1 MIKDKE
7 QTELATVPPTDGG
20 TIAAAHLELFGPP
33 PLLDGES
40 QEVYDTL
47 LARVT
52 GTVNPKDIIEEIWV
66 HDIVNLVWEI
76 LRLRRLKV
84 ALLSSSVGRGL
95 HKLCDHRG
103 EYAIGSLITKW
114 SAGEP
119 AAVKRVEKFLKDHGL
134 TMDSVM
140 AHSFVA
146 CLDEIERIDIA
157 ISRAPR
163 LGGMQLS
170 ARSNGGD
177 PFSVK
182 RCSERC
188 SRLNTMLSF
197 PSKVLDD
204 QHAQGWDQSNQR
216 AG

>member
-1 MIKDKE
+1 MGGILIKDKE

-20 TIAAAHLELFGPP
+20 TIAASHLEIFGPP

-40 QEVYDTL
+40 QEVYDAL

-95 HKLCDHRG
+95 HKLYDDREKYG
-103 EYAIGSLITKW
+103 MGSLIARW
-114 SAGEP
+114 SAREP
-119 AAVKRVEKFLKDHGL
+119 AAVKKVEQFLKDHGL
-134 TMDSVM
+134 TMDAVM

-157 ISRAPR
+157 ISRAE
-163 LGGMQLS
+163 
-170 ARSNGGD
+170 ARRNAAQREIERRR
-177 PFSVK
+177 SVFGQT
-182 RCSERC
+182 
-188 SRLNTMLSF
+188 L
-197 PSKVLDD
+197 
-204 QHAQGWDQSNQR
+204 QR
-216 AG
+216 AVQQIEHDAVVPVGDAG

>member
-1 MIKDKE
+1 MGEILIEDNE

-20 TIAAAHLELFGPP
+20 TIAAGHLELFGPP

-40 QEVYDTL
+40 QEVYETL

-95 HKLCDHRG
+95 QKLCRDRD
-103 EYAIGSLITKW
+103 EFAVGSLVARW

-119 AAVKRVEKFLKDHGL
+119 AAVKKVEQFLKDHGL
-134 TMDSVM
+134 TMDAVM

-146 CLDEIERIDIA
+146 CLNEIERIDIA
-157 ISRAPR
+157 ISRAE
-163 LGGMQLS
+163 
-170 ARSNGGD
+170 ARRNAAQREIERRR
-177 PFSVK
+177 SVFGQ
-182 RCSERC
+182 
-188 SRLNTMLSF
+188 ML
-197 PSKVLDD
+197 
-204 QHAQGWDQSNQR
+204 QR
-216 AG
+216 TVQQIEHEAAVPVEGVG

>member
-1 MIKDKE
+1 
-7 QTELATVPPTDGG
+7 TDGG
-20 TIAAAHLELFGPP
+20 SIAGDHLEIFGPP

-40 QEVYDTL
+40 REVYDTL

-52 GTVNPKDIIEEIWV
+52 GAVNPKDIIEEIWV

-95 HKLCDHRG
+95 HKLYYDRDERFG
-103 EYAIGSLITKW
+103 MDSLIARW

-119 AAVKRVEKFLKDHGL
+119 VAVKKVEKFLKDHGL
-134 TMDSVM
+134 TMDAVM

-146 CLDEIERIDIA
+146 CLDGIERM
-157 ISRAPR
+157 ISRSREPR
-163 LGGMQLS
+163 LGGMQRS

-182 RCSERC
+182 RCSERY
-188 SRLNTMLSF
+188 SRSNMMMSF
-197 PSKVLDD
+197 PPEMLD
-204 QHAQGWDQSNQR
+204 
-216 AG
+216 

>member
-1 MIKDKE
+1 MGEILIKDKE

-20 TIAAAHLELFGPP
+20 TIAASHLEIFGPP

-66 HDIVNLVWEI
+66 HDIVDLVWEI

-95 HKLCDHRG
+95 HKLYNDRD
-103 EYAIGSLITKW
+103 EYGMDSLIARW
-114 SAGEP
+114 SAREP
-119 AAVKRVEKFLKDHGL
+119 AAVKKVEQFLKDHGL
-134 TMDSVM
+134 TMDAVM

-157 ISRAPR
+157 ISRAE
-163 LGGMQLS
+163 
-170 ARSNGGD
+170 ARRNAAQREIERRR
-177 PFSVK
+177 SVFGQT
-182 RCSERC
+182 
-188 SRLNTMLSF
+188 L
-197 PSKVLDD
+197 
-204 QHAQGWDQSNQR
+204 QR
-216 AG
+216 AVQQIEHDAVVPVGDAG

>member
-1 MIKDKE
+1 MGGILIEDKE
-7 QTELATVPPTDGG
+7 QTELATVPPSDGG
-20 TIAAAHLELFGPP
+20 SIAAGHLEIFGPP

-40 QEVYDTL
+40 QEVYDAL

-95 HKLCDHRG
+95 HKLYDDRD
-103 EYAIGSLITKW
+103 EYGMDSLIARW
-114 SAGEP
+114 SAREP
-119 AAVKRVEKFLKDHGL
+119 AAVKEVEQFLKDHGL
-134 TMDSVM
+134 TMNDVM

-157 ISRAPR
+157 ISRAE
-163 LGGMQLS
+163 
-170 ARSNGGD
+170 ARRNAAQREIERRR
-177 PFSVK
+177 SVFGQA
-182 RCSERC
+182 
-188 SRLNTMLSF
+188 L
-197 PSKVLDD
+197 
-204 QHAQGWDQSNQR
+204 QR
-216 AG
+216 AVQQIEHDAVVPVEGAG

>member
-1 MIKDKE
+1 MGGILIKDKK

-20 TIAAAHLELFGPP
+20 TIAASHLEIFGPP

-52 GTVNPKDIIEEIWV
+52 GTVSPKDIIEEIWV

-76 LRLRRLKV
+76 LRLRRLRV

-95 HKLCDHRG
+95 RKLYNDRDE
-103 EYAIGSLITKW
+103 EYGIGSLITKW
-114 SAGEP
+114 SAREP
-119 AAVKRVEKFLKDHGL
+119 AAVKKVEQFLNGHGL
-134 TMDSVM
+134 TMDDVM

-157 ISRAPR
+157 ISRAE
-163 LGGMQLS
+163 
-170 ARSNGGD
+170 ARRNAAQREIERRR
-177 PFSVK
+177 SVFGQT
-182 RCSERC
+182 
-188 SRLNTMLSF
+188 L
-197 PSKVLDD
+197 
-204 QHAQGWDQSNQR
+204 QR
-216 AG
+216 AVQQIEHDAVAPVGDAG

>member
-1 MIKDKE
+1 MGEILIGHKA

-20 TIAAAHLELFGPP
+20 TIAARHLEIFGPP

-40 QEVYDTL
+40 QEVYDAL

-66 HDIVNLVWEI
+66 HDIVDLVWEI

-95 HKLCDHRG
+95 RKLYHDRG
-103 EYAIGSLITKW
+103 EIFVTDSLITKW
-114 SAGEP
+114 SAREP
-119 AAVKRVEKFLKDHGL
+119 AAVKKVEQFLKDHGL
-134 TMDSVM
+134 TMDAVM

-157 ISRAPR
+157 ISRAE
-163 LGGMQLS
+163 
-170 ARSNGGD
+170 ARRNAAQREIERRRSVFGQTLQRTVQQIEHDAVVVGD
-177 PFSVK
+177 
-182 RCSERC
+182 
-188 SRLNTMLSF
+188 
-197 PSKVLDD
+197 
-204 QHAQGWDQSNQR
+204 

>member
-1 MIKDKE
+1 MGGILIKDKK

-20 TIAAAHLELFGPP
+20 TIAASHLEIFGPP

-52 GTVNPKDIIEEIWV
+52 GNVNPKDIIEEIWV
-66 HDIVNLVWEI
+66 HDIVDLVWEI

-95 HKLCDHRG
+95 RKLYKDRDVHLG
-103 EYAIGSLITKW
+103 IDSLIAEW
-114 SAGEP
+114 SAREP
-119 AAVKRVEKFLKDHGL
+119 AAVKEVEKFLKDHGL
-134 TMDSVM
+134 TMDAVM

-157 ISRAPR
+157 VSRAE
-163 LGGMQLS
+163 
-170 ARSNGGD
+170 ARRNAAQREIERRR
-177 PFSVK
+177 SVFGQT
-182 RCSERC
+182 
-188 SRLNTMLSF
+188 L
-197 PSKVLDD
+197 
-204 QHAQGWDQSNQR
+204 QR
-216 AG
+216 AVQQIEHDAVVPVGDAG